1 MKIARIAGLAAA
13 FGLLLSGTASSGAD
27 PLTSAM
33 NLYQQ
38 IGGAETVSKLA
49 GSLLGSAKKD
59 SRLSGLLGKLDPAAA
74 TPKLNDQLCATLGGG
89 CAAPFT
95 DAQISSAAQKLT
107 SPQKTAITETLK
119 SSLKSVSS
127 NPLVR
132 DAITKALG
140 PKLGGVLA
148 LLG

>member
-1 MKIARIAGLAAA
+1 MKHARLACLAAA
-13 FGLLLSGTASSGAD
+13 FGLMLAGTTSSAAD

-38 IGGAETVSKLA
+38 LGGAETVGKLA
-49 GSLLGSAKKD
+49 SSLLGSAKKD
-59 SRLSGLLGKLDPAAA
+59 SRLAGLLGTASSATA
-74 TPKLNDQLCATLGGG
+74 TPQLSNQVCAILGGG

-95 DAQISSAAQKLT
+95 DAQIASATQKLT
-107 SPQKTAITETLK
+107 SPQKAAVAETLK
-119 SSLKSVSS
+119 SSLKAVTG

>member
-1 MKIARIAGLAAA
+1 MKNARRVCLAAVLG
-13 FGLLLSGTASSGAD
+13 FMLTSVTSSAAD

-38 IGGAETVSKLA
+38 LGGAETVNKLA
-49 GSLLGSAKKD
+49 GSLLGIAKKD
-59 SRLSGLLGKLDPAAA
+59 SRLASLLGKVQSATA
-74 TPKLNDQLCATLGGG
+74 TPQLSNQLCATLGGG

-95 DAQISSAAQKLT
+95 DAQISSATQKLT
-107 SPQKTAITETLK
+107 SPQKTAIAEALK
-119 SSLKSVSS
+119 SSLKTVSS

-132 DAITKALG
+132 DQVSKMLG
-140 PKLGGVLA
+140 PKVGGILA

>member
-1 MKIARIAGLAAA
+1 MKSARMACLAAA
-13 FGLLLSGTASSGAD
+13 LGLLLTATTSSAAD

-38 IGGAETVSKLA
+38 LGGAETVGKLA
-49 GSLLGSAKKD
+49 SSLLGSAKKD
-59 SRLSGLLGKLDPAAA
+59 SRLASLLGKADSAVA
-74 TPKLNDQLCATLGGG
+74 TPKLSDQLCATLGGG

-95 DAQISSAAQKLT
+95 DAQIASATQKLT
-107 SPQKTAITETLK
+107 SPQKTAIAETLK
-119 SSLKSVSS
+119 SSLKTVTA

-140 PKLGGVLA
+140 PKLGGILA

>member
-1 MKIARIAGLAAA
+1 MKYARMACLTAA
-13 FGLLLSGTASSGAD
+13 LSLMLSATASSAD
-27 PLTSAM
+27 PLSSAM

-38 IGGAETVSKLA
+38 LGGAETVGKLA
-49 GSLLGSAKKD
+49 SSLLGSAKKD
-59 SRLSGLLGKLDPAAA
+59 SRLATLLGKVDSAAA
-74 TPKLNDQLCATLGGG
+74 TPQLSNQVCAILGGG

-95 DAQISSAAQKLT
+95 DAEIASATQKLT
-107 SPQKTAITETLK
+107 SPQKTAIAETLK
-119 SSLKSVSS
+119 SSLKTVTS

-132 DAITKALG
+132 DAISRALG

>member
-1 MKIARIAGLAAA
+1 MKIARMFCLAAVL
-13 FGLLLSGTASSGAD
+13 GLTLSGTASSAD

-38 IGGAETVSKLA
+38 LGGAETVNKLA
-49 GSLLGSAKKD
+49 GSLLTVAKKD
-59 SRLSGLLGKLDPAAA
+59 SRLASVLGKVQSATAA
-74 TPKLNDQLCATLGGG
+74 PKLSNQLCSTLGGG

-95 DAQISSAAQKLT
+95 DAQIASASEKLT
-107 SPQKTAITETLK
+107 STQKTAVAETLK
-119 SSLKSVSS
+119 SSLKTVTS

-140 PKLGGVLA
+140 PQLGGILA